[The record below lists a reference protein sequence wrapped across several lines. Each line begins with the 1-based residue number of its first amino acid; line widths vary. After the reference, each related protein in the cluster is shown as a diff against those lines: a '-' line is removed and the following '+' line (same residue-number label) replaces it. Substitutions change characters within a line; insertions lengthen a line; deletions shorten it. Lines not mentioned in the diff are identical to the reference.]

1 MTLLN
6 KVFLSFLPPL
16 LLDFSELWEEFLHG
30 LIEKT
35 GRNPSK
41 LQVIVKKPFT
51 ALIRLSV
58 LLYSTC
64 GKKTC
69 FWCLIS
75 LCVNRAGWSALFFL
89 SVCFFSSCCSCRKF
103 IELSSVL
110 FLIRWQ
116 WWRWW
121 SAVQNWQFRIKLRI
135 PAKRYFGGKGKPV
148 IVP

>member
-51 ALIRLSV
+51 ALI
-58 LLYSTC
+58 
-64 GKKTC
+64 
-69 FWCLIS
+69 
-75 LCVNRAGWSALFFL
+75 
-89 SVCFFSSCCSCRKF
+89 
-103 IELSSVL
+103 
-110 FLIRWQ
+110 
-116 WWRWW
+116 
-121 SAVQNWQFRIKLRI
+121 
-135 PAKRYFGGKGKPV
+135 
-148 IVP
+148 